1 MPCKRVQFFLLF
13 AELAIRFVGAQLRSM
28 IILRRLNGPLSF
40 VNGNGQT
47 ENLCRKCDLFVYCT
61 FKKAFI
67 SCPQLLSLKDA
78 TYDLL
83 RFLKTG
89 DVPFACRYR

>member
-1 MPCKRVQFFLLF
+1 MPCKHVQFFLLF

-47 ENLCRKCDLFVYCT
+47 ANSCRKCDLFVYIQKGLH
-61 FKKAFI
+61 FVSPALE
-67 SCPQLLSLKDA
+67 S
-78 TYDLL
+78 
-83 RFLKTG
+83 
-89 DVPFACRYR
+89 